1 MSEPLV
7 SIIMGSQSDWD
18 TMQAATTVLT
28 ELGVPFETRVVSA
41 HRTPA
46 RLVEFAEGAASRG
59 LKVIIAGAG
68 GAAHL
73 AGMAAS
79 MTHLPVIAVPVSSK
93 QLKGME
99 VLYLNALGIDGAMP
113 PGPLQGCSSTGPDR
127 KNTNNKDRNMKI
139 RTGPEAIIS
148 TTGPDRT
155 GKFNNQTGPNFDNRT
170 NINNQTTTRIDSR
183 AQELVLVPQE
193 SILVHKN

>member
-1 MSEPLV
+1 MSNPQV

-28 ELGVPFETRVVSA
+28 ELNVRFETKVVSA

-46 RLVEFAEGAASRG
+46 RLVEFAEGAAERG
-59 LKVIIAGAG
+59 IQVIIAGAG

-93 QLKGME
+93 QLNGMDSLLSMVQMPRGVAVACQAIGE
-99 VLYLNALGIDGAMP
+99 AGAYNAGLMAAQILATANTELSVA
-113 PGPLQGCSSTGPDR
+113 LQ
-127 KNTNNKDRNMKI
+127 NW
-139 RTGPEAIIS
+139 
-148 TTGPDRT
+148 
-155 GKFNNQTGPNFDNRT
+155 
-170 NINNQTTTRIDSR
+170 R
-183 AQELVLVPQE
+183 AQQTANVPH
-193 SILVHKN
+193 SVN

>member
-1 MSEPLV
+1 MSNPQV

-28 ELGVPFETRVVSA
+28 ELNVPFETKVVSA

-46 RLVEFAEGAASRG
+46 RLVEFAEGAAERG
-59 LKVIIAGAG
+59 IQVIIAGAG

-93 QLKGME
+93 QLKGMDSLLSMVQMPKGVAVACQAIGE
-99 VLYLNALGIDGAMP
+99 AGAYNAGLMAAQILATSNTELSAA
-113 PGPLQGCSSTGPDR
+113 LQ
-127 KNTNNKDRNMKI
+127 NW
-139 RTGPEAIIS
+139 
-148 TTGPDRT
+148 
-155 GKFNNQTGPNFDNRT
+155 
-170 NINNQTTTRIDSR
+170 R
-183 AQELVLVPQE
+183 AQQTANVPQ
-193 SILVHKN
+193 SVN

>member
-1 MSEPLV
+1 MSNPQV

-28 ELGVPFETRVVSA
+28 ELGVPFETIVVSA

-46 RLVEFAEGAASRG
+46 RLVEFAGGAAERG
-59 LKVIIAGAG
+59 IQVIIAGAG

-93 QLKGME
+93 QLNGMDSLLSMVQMPRGVAVACQAIGE
-99 VLYLNALGIDGAMP
+99 AGAYNAGLMAAQILATSNEE
-113 PGPLQGCSSTGPDR
+113 LSVAL
-127 KNTNNKDRNMKI
+127 RNW
-139 RTGPEAIIS
+139 
-148 TTGPDRT
+148 
-155 GKFNNQTGPNFDNRT
+155 
-170 NINNQTTTRIDSR
+170 R
-183 AQELVLVPQE
+183 AQQTANVPH
-193 SILVHKN
+193 SVN

>member
-1 MSEPLV
+1 MSNPQV

-28 ELGVPFETRVVSA
+28 ELNVPFETRVVSA

-46 RLVEFAEGAASRG
+46 RLVEFAEGAAERG
-59 LKVIIAGAG
+59 IQVIIAGAG

-93 QLKGME
+93 QLNGMDSLLSMVQMPRGVAVACQAIGE
-99 VLYLNALGIDGAMP
+99 AGAYNAGLMAAQILATANTELSVA
-113 PGPLQGCSSTGPDR
+113 LQ
-127 KNTNNKDRNMKI
+127 NW
-139 RTGPEAIIS
+139 
-148 TTGPDRT
+148 
-155 GKFNNQTGPNFDNRT
+155 
-170 NINNQTTTRIDSR
+170 R
-183 AQELVLVPQE
+183 AQQTANVPH
-193 SILVHKN
+193 SVN

>member
-7 SIIMGSQSDWD
+7 SIIMGSQSDWE

-28 ELGVPFETRVVSA
+28 DLGIPFESRVVSA

-46 RLVEFAEGAASRG
+46 RLVEFAEGAAGRG
-59 LKVIIAGAG
+59 IQVIIAGAG

-93 QLKGME
+93 QLKGMDSLLSMVQMPRGVAVACQAIGE
-99 VLYLNALGIDGAMP
+99 PGAYNAGLMAAQILATADPA
-113 PGPLQGCSSTGPDR
+113 LS
-127 KNTNNKDRNMKI
+127 
-139 RTGPEAIIS
+139 EAVQ
-148 TTGPDRT
+148 RW
-155 GKFNNQTGPNFDNRT
+155 
-170 NINNQTTTRIDSR
+170 R
-183 AQELVLVPQE
+183 AQQTANVPDA
-193 SILVHKN
+193 VD

>member
-7 SIIMGSQSDWD
+7 SIIMGSQSDWE

-28 ELGVPFETRVVSA
+28 DLGIPFESRVVSA

-46 RLVEFAEGAASRG
+46 RLVAFAEGAAGRG
-59 LKVIIAGAG
+59 IQVIIAGAG

-93 QLKGME
+93 QLKGMDSLLSMVQMPRGVAVACQAIGE
-99 VLYLNALGIDGAMP
+99 PGAYNAGLMAAQILATADPA
-113 PGPLQGCSSTGPDR
+113 LS
-127 KNTNNKDRNMKI
+127 
-139 RTGPEAIIS
+139 EAVQ
-148 TTGPDRT
+148 RW
-155 GKFNNQTGPNFDNRT
+155 
-170 NINNQTTTRIDSR
+170 R
-183 AQELVLVPQE
+183 AQQTANVPDA
-193 SILVHKN
+193 VD

>member
-7 SIIMGSQSDWD
+7 SIIMGSQSDWE

-28 ELGVPFETRVVSA
+28 DLGIPFEARVVSA

-46 RLVEFAEGAASRG
+46 RLVEFAEGAAERG
-59 LKVIIAGAG
+59 IQVIIAGAG

-93 QLKGME
+93 QLKGMDSLLSMVQMPRGVAVACQAIGE
-99 VLYLNALGIDGAMP
+99 PGAYNAGLMAAQILATSDPA
-113 PGPLQGCSSTGPDR
+113 LS
-127 KNTNNKDRNMKI
+127 
-139 RTGPEAIIS
+139 EAVQ
-148 TTGPDRT
+148 RW
-155 GKFNNQTGPNFDNRT
+155 
-170 NINNQTTTRIDSR
+170 R
-183 AQELVLVPQE
+183 AQQTANVPDA
-193 SILVHKN
+193 VD

>member
-1 MSEPLV
+1 MSNPQV

-28 ELGVPFETRVVSA
+28 ELNVPFETRVVSA

-46 RLVEFAEGAASRG
+46 RLVEFAEGAAERG
-59 LKVIIAGAG
+59 IQVIIAGAG

-93 QLKGME
+93 QLKGMDSLLSMVQMPKGVAVACQAIGE
-99 VLYLNALGIDGAMP
+99 AGAYNAGLMAAQILATSNTELSAA
-113 PGPLQGCSSTGPDR
+113 LQTW
-127 KNTNNKDRNMKI
+127 
-139 RTGPEAIIS
+139 
-148 TTGPDRT
+148 
-155 GKFNNQTGPNFDNRT
+155 
-170 NINNQTTTRIDSR
+170 R
-183 AQELVLVPQE
+183 AQQTANVPH
-193 SILVHKN
+193 SVN

>member
-7 SIIMGSQSDWD
+7 SIIMGSQSDWE

-68 GAAHL
+68 GAAL
-73 AGMAAS
+73 PAGRSGAAR
-79 MTHLPVIAVPVSSK
+79 
-93 QLKGME
+93 QL
-99 VLYLNALGIDGAMP
+99 
-113 PGPLQGCSSTGPDR
+113 
-127 KNTNNKDRNMKI
+127 
-139 RTGPEAIIS
+139 
-148 TTGPDRT
+148 
-155 GKFNNQTGPNFDNRT
+155 
-170 NINNQTTTRIDSR
+170 
-183 AQELVLVPQE
+183 
-193 SILVHKN
+193 

>member
-1 MSEPLV
+1 MSNPQV

-28 ELGVPFETRVVSA
+28 ELNVPFETKVVSA

-46 RLVEFAEGAASRG
+46 RLVEFAEGAAERG
-59 LKVIIAGAG
+59 IQVIIAGAG

-93 QLKGME
+93 QLNGMDSLLSMVQMPRGVAVACQAIGE
-99 VLYLNALGIDGAMP
+99 AGAYNAGLMAAQILATSNTELSAA
-113 PGPLQGCSSTGPDR
+113 LQNWR
-127 KNTNNKDRNMKI
+127 A
-139 RTGPEAIIS
+139 E
-148 TTGPDRT
+148 
-155 GKFNNQTGPNFDNRT
+155 QTAN
-170 NINNQTTTRIDSR
+170 
-183 AQELVLVPQE
+183 VPH
-193 SILVHKN
+193 SVN

>member
-1 MSEPLV
+1 MSNPQV

-28 ELGVPFETRVVSA
+28 ELNVPFETRVVSA

-46 RLVEFAEGAASRG
+46 RLVEFAEGAAERG
-59 LKVIIAGAG
+59 IQVVIAGAG

-93 QLKGME
+93 QLNGMDSLLSMVQMPRGVAVACQAIGE
-99 VLYLNALGIDGAMP
+99 AGAYNAGLMAAQILATANTELSVA
-113 PGPLQGCSSTGPDR
+113 LQ
-127 KNTNNKDRNMKI
+127 NW
-139 RTGPEAIIS
+139 
-148 TTGPDRT
+148 
-155 GKFNNQTGPNFDNRT
+155 
-170 NINNQTTTRIDSR
+170 R
-183 AQELVLVPQE
+183 AQQTANVPH
-193 SILVHKN
+193 SVN